1 MITGNNKNSF
11 LFMHAIYF
19 SKISHI
25 HVFSYQST
33 FTSLKIQFDL
43 PLQYLLSASQELNE
57 I

>member
-1 MITGNNKNSF
+1 
-11 LFMHAIYF
+11 MHAIYF